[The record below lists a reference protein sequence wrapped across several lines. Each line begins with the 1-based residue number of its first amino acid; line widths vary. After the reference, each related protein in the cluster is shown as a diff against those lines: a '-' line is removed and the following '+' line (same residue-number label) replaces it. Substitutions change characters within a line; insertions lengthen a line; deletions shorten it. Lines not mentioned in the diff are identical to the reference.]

1 MHVSVLR
8 RSKPGL
14 YTENNAWL
22 VALRWIRR
30 KKYPDLYTASHTKCL
45 ASFIPRPLPDFIL
58 QLWRKLRVFLSCETK
73 SGSGLGTR
81 LSLSYCFSMGFIRV
95 FYIWVVGIRWFE
107 ERRTLEEVN
116 VRWSVLFLV
125 HNRWSMNE
133 YHARVAIVKTVSN
146 GQFWLLLIYG
156 LNKAFYI
163 QTTTV

>member
-1 MHVSVLR
+1 MPCSDHKLIVAKIVHFILFLLLL
-8 RSKPGL
+8 PL
-14 YTENNAWL
+14 HDINAWS

-81 LSLSYCFSMGFIRV
+81 LSLSYCFSMGFIRM
-95 FYIWVVGIRWFE
+95 FFIWVVGIRWFE

-116 VRWSVLFLV
+116 VRWSMLFLV
-125 HNRWSMNE
+125 HNGWSMN
-133 YHARVAIVKTVSN
+133 
-146 GQFWLLLIYG
+146 GFQC
-156 LNKAFYI
+156 KAQACF
-163 QTTTV
+163 